1 MPRGKNI
8 TDIIL
13 TWCCTSEFAGQ
24 FKVIGSHS
32 SSMDLKKKKKKDAQL
47 DEESTCSVV

>member
-32 SSMDLKKKKKKDAQL
+32 SSMDLKKKKKKKMLSLMKKAHAL
-47 DEESTCSVV
+47 

>member
-32 SSMDLKKKKKKDAQL
+32 SSMDLKKKKKDAKL
-47 DEESTCSVV
+47 DEESTCSAV